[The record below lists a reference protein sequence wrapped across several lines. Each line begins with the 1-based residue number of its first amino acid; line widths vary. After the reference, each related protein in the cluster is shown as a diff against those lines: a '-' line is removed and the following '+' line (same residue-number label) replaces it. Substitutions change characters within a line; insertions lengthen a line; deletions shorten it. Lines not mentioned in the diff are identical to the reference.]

1 MKTII
6 SREILLSILASLI
19 IAGIISNWLSNFTL
33 TTINR
38 SLTSLLSLICLF
50 FAYRRRDTTITGDK
64 RVAEKGIRVAFIGV
78 LIVNISYIVFHD
90 LSYQL
95 LSRSDPITMR
105 FDLGFGMIA
114 TAILIA
120 IGSLL
125 ISIGGFFITSIDLKF
140 KRSKNLTCFFYLFQ
154 IAAVALQSTGTIND
168 LTGKQVECIM
178 ISRFSDSGLVPFAN
192 PSGFKTKK
200 QKVTAGMMRYQ
211 FFITTGS
218 FTSGIGPNNKL
229 SYLSVGAK
237 VNTENYPNVTGNNQ
251 NYIMRH
257 SGISGENLFGTIN
270 LSNSG
275 NYRFN
280 YQVTSLDPKIIIDPI
295 CPTGF
300 SIRGGDIYR
309 SPARKHL
316 FRKRNISYSIN
327 TSGLSLNQNY
337 TGYVRVSGI
346 YRNDAIYNI
355 TGVNVPITYRISNHG
370 ARAAF
375 DNFYFRYTGD
385 FHNNIN
391 GFQVYPTG
399 NTISW
404 SSGISGYPKLTL
416 GLSIYNTGTGV
427 YSSNTLD
434 RISSGFYKPKMESNL
449 FWKATGDSNN
459 IRVLNSNGSVH
470 FATGIS
476 GSLPAGKYIIHS
488 GQSGAYQND
497 IFFCI
502 HNTGQIG
509 VGIFSG
515 NLLVNVSDSS
525 GANKSFPIS
534 VNFL

>member
-1 MKTII
+1 MAQGDITAIQ
-6 SREILLSILASLI
+6 ILGNFSTK
-19 IAGIISNWLSNFTL
+19 SNPFWS
-33 TTINR
+33 
-38 SLTSLLSLICLF
+38 
-50 FAYRRRDTTITGDK
+50 
-64 RVAEKGIRVAFIGV
+64 KGALPYSG
-78 LIVNISYIVFHD
+78 SYID
-90 LSYQL
+90 LDGFKSLNKNQEFQNTVLGYWQPTRDKADFTFPYQN
-95 LSRSDPITMR
+95 I
-105 FDLGFGMIA
+105 FDLILHSGTQNGNLGETHFATSGDLTGAGFSQELAGKYGYKY
-114 TAILIA
+114 TLFGEA
-120 IGSLL
+120 IGYNE
-125 ISIGGFFITSIDLKF
+125 IYIQG
-140 KRSKNLTCFFYLFQ
+140 
-154 IAAVALQSTGTIND
+154 TGTIND

-192 PSGFKTKK
+192 PAGFKTKK
-200 QKVTAGMMRYQ
+200 QKVTAGIMRYQ